1 MHNEIDYQI
10 QLKKFIESNM
20 LIMQI
25 LHQLYTVEPSAYIA
39 AGIIRNTIW
48 SHLHHFEYALDG
60 TEVDVIFHNLSEDP
74 QPSKKM
80 TACMSKVFPNMQW
93 DVTNQATVHHW
104 YRLENGEAIA
114 PLASIEHALSM
125 WPETATAVAIRLN
138 AHDQLEIV
146 APFGLADLFELK
158 LRWNSTLVSYEGFM
172 KRIKQKKMMSRWPK
186 LELIDSHIENKSDR
200 DERYL
205 AQNIKKPIRR

>member
-48 SHLHHFEYALDG
+48 SHLHQSEYALDG
-60 TEVDVIFHNLSEDP
+60 TEVDIIFYNLSEDP
-74 QPSKKM
+74 QPSKKI

-146 APFGLADLFELK
+146 APFGLADLLELK

-172 KRIKQKKMMSRWPK
+172 KRIKQKKMLSRWPK

-200 DERYL
+200 D
-205 AQNIKKPIRR
+205 